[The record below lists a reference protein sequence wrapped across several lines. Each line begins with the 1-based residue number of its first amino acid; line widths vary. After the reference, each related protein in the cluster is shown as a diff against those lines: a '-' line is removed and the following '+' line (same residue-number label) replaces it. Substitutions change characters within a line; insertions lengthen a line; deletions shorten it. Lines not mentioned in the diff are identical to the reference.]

1 MTSQAA
7 IDLFRQALL
16 TTFSLSMPL
25 LVIGLIAGIVVSLVQ
40 IVTSIQDNSFASVP
54 RLAAFF
60 FGLLILLPW
69 MTAKLVSYTTVLLGD
84 FSRYAH

>member
-7 IDLFRQALL
+7 VDLFRQVLM
-16 TTFSLSMPL
+16 TTFWLGMPL
-25 LVIGLIAGIVVSLVQ
+25 LTIGLVAGVIVSLIQ
-40 IVTSIQDNSFASVP
+40 IITSIQDNSFAAVP

-69 MTAKLVSYTTVLLGD
+69 MTAKLVSYTTALLGD

>member
-1 MTSQAA
+1 MTSETA
-7 IDLFRQALL
+7 IDLFRQVLMTTFWLSLPLL
-16 TTFSLSMPL
+16 T
-25 LVIGLIAGIVVSLVQ
+25 IGLVVGVAISLIQ
-40 IVTSIQDNSFASVP
+40 IVTSIQDSSFSSVP

-69 MTAKLVSYTTVLLGD
+69 MTAKLVSYTTALLGD

>member
-1 MTSQAA
+1 M
-7 IDLFRQALL
+7 
-16 TTFSLSMPL
+16 TTFWLSMPL
-25 LVIGLIAGIVVSLVQ
+25 LAIGLVVGVAVSLIQ
-40 IVTSIQDNSFASVP
+40 IMTSIQDSSFAAVP

-69 MTAKLVSYTTVLLGD
+69 MTAKLVSYTVALLGD

>member
-1 MTSQAA
+1 MTSQTAV
-7 IDLFRQALL
+7 DLFRQVLM
-16 TTFSLSMPL
+16 TTFWLSVPL
-25 LVIGLIAGIVVSLVQ
+25 LAIGLVVGVIISLIQ
-40 IVTSIQDNSFASVP
+40 IITSIQDSSFSSVP

-69 MTAKLVSYTTVLLGD
+69 MTTKLVSYTAALLGD